1 MEVPINQPKT
11 TMNNPLTRDMYFY
24 DLVNQYG
31 KGRDIT
37 PMTSALMSSEKPKLP
52 TIEMKPMAQPTMPMN
67 NIVPTME
74 QPTNTILNQ
83 NLGLMATTNLKRF

>member
-1 MEVPINQPKT
+1 MEVPINQPKV

-52 TIEMKPMAQPTMPMN
+52 TPEIKNVAQSSMPMN